1 LGSRAVERGNAR
13 GSLDPQHENF
23 RQHGGI
29 RYATQSAPPHLL
41 ERRATQRAAVVEPQP
56 VGLRALSRRDTK
68 QGAFRFLQH
77 GITCTLFFYSP
88 GHKPLILLEALKT

>member
-1 LGSRAVERGNAR
+1 
-13 GSLDPQHENF
+13 
-23 RQHGGI
+23 
-29 RYATQSAPPHLL
+29 
-41 ERRATQRAAVVEPQP
+41 